1 MSRWPYVFFAAAV
14 TYILVGVIWG
24 IYMSITHDF
33 ATAPG
38 HAHLNLLGWVSLS
51 LMGGFYALLGR
62 DTPRWLI
69 AGNFLLNNIGVV
81 CMAGGLALGLSQTVP
96 IEQLAPLIAVGAFAT
111 LLGFAAFAGA
121 VIIGLRNAVPADRR
135 QRTRLA
141 AA

>member
-69 AGNFLLNNIGVV
+69 AGNFTFNNIGVV
-81 CMAGGLALGLSQTVP
+81 CMAGGLALGLSQTVS
-96 IEQLAPLIAVGAFAT
+96 IEDLAPLIAVGAFAT
-111 LLGFAAFAGA
+111 LIGFAAFAGA
-121 VIIGLRNAVPADRR
+121 VIIGLRAARIDRQPAI
-135 QRTRLA
+135 RLA